1 MTFMGKPRDE
11 QVYEHAHESPLMF
24 IPLVVLAVGTF
35 VSSYFV
41 FRPLIA
47 DAAPAATSAAMVLAI
62 DGTTHTPAL
71 SSAHHFLVF
80 GVGGAFLVGFVI
92 AILIYRR
99 GLATAES
106 IKRAAGPLHTLLER
120 KYYIDEIYDIVW
132 VKGCLLLAAIARFV
146 DTWIVDMI
154 FNLAASITERFAA
167 FCGLILDNQG
177 VDGVINGV
185 AASAMDVGNVMRK
198 PQTGRIRNY
207 VLIATAVATAVLIAV
222 FIIGVGAS
230 ESRAET
236 LSAVIP

>member
-1 MTFMGKPRDE
+1 
-11 QVYEHAHESPLMF
+11 
-24 IPLVVLAVGTF
+24 
-35 VSSYFV
+35 
-41 FRPLIA
+41 
-47 DAAPAATSAAMVLAI
+47 
-62 DGTTHTPAL
+62 
-71 SSAHHFLVF
+71 
-80 GVGGAFLVGFVI
+80 
-92 AILIYRR
+92 
-99 GLATAES
+99 
-106 IKRAAGPLHTLLER
+106 
-120 KYYIDEIYDIVW
+120 
-132 VKGCLLLAAIARFV
+132 
-146 DTWIVDMI
+146 MI